1 LLFAKGISQTF
12 FNKELEFNR
21 QWPGGV
27 QNFGFLVLNSTEQVQ
42 VVNETAIVGQSILV
56 NQ

>member
-42 VVNETAIVGQSILV
+42 VVNETAIGGQSILV